1 MLRIRTR
8 FWLGATALLLA
19 STLGG
24 CVYAPPPPP
33 AYGYADPYYG
43 YPAYYGPAY
52 YGPAYYG
59 PSVFVGG
66 RFRVH

>member
-1 MLRIRTR
+1 MPRIRAR
-8 FWLGATALLLA
+8 FWLGAVALLLA
-19 STLGG
+19 SALGG
-24 CVYAPPPPP
+24 CVYAPPPP
-33 AYGYADPYYG
+33 AYAHDPYYG